1 MTSTGLNTT
10 MMLKSMMST
19 PQGIPELMTSV
30 TQNTTT
36 YSKESSEFE
45 QASWIKD
52 FIVNKVLYYGIFTI
66 CSIGAI
72 NNVIVMLTM
81 LMSVKLLNNSG
92 GILIMALAFV
102 DCSLN
107 ISVWIDFY
115 DFYHHVINNFVYC
128 VAYTYYWHIT
138 RSLTH
143 LITMLISINR
153 YALVCHPFTHRKVT
167 SKKSALFQLLAV
179 IIFSSVGCIYIFF
192 SNDPNA
198 DFCTL
203 DKRTIHI
210 YFIAFNIM
218 DSVFSNI
225 VPLGVTIILATKI
238 LLALKKN
245 KQLLEATGERSTKT
259 QNSKSGTRVAS
270 RNKESLNDG
279 LEIQRIG
286 KKNKK
291 LLDEAEEMK
300 TKDNKNKKLLD
311 EAEEMKTKDNKNKK
325 LLDEA
330 EEMKAQDN
338 KSGTT
343 SKNKEYL
350 DEVERKEMATKNKK
364 LLDEAS
370 ERPETSQENKRGPVM
385 ATKNKESVDSGHGIP
400 GTSKDSKS
408 ESVMTKKYKQ
418 SVEKLESPTK
428 NKQGVR
434 RPTREAEKNLTKALL
449 AVNVA
454 FIVLVLPFI
463 ILHTVYFLYYLL
475 NETRSTVFINID
487 IAWDILYLIET
498 LNYSI
503 NLFLYTWYSPVF
515 KQCLYK
521 LLACR
526 CCRIYCKTD

>member
-52 FIVNKVLYYGIFTI
+52 FIVNKVLYYGIFTV
-66 CSIGAI
+66 CGIGAI

-81 LMSVKLLNNSG
+81 LMSVKLLKNSG

-115 DFYHHVINNFVYC
+115 DFYHHVIKNFVYC

-179 IIFSSVGCIYIFF
+179 TIFSSVGCIYIFF

-210 YFIAFNIM
+210 YFIAFNIV

-225 VPLGVTIILATKI
+225 VPLGVTIILTTKI

-245 KQLLEATGERSTKT
+245 KQLLEATGERSTET
-259 QNSKSGTRVAS
+259 QHSSGTRVAS
-270 RNKESLNDG
+270 RNKKSLDDG
-279 LEIQRIG
+279 LEIQRMG

-311 EAEEMKTKDNKNKK
+311 EAEEMKTQN
-325 LLDEA
+325 
-330 EEMKAQDN
+330 N

-350 DEVERKEMATKNKK
+350 DEVERKETATKNKK

-385 ATKNKESVDSGHGIP
+385 ATKTKESVDSGLGIP

-418 SVEKLESPTK
+418 SFEKLESPTK

-434 RPTREAEKNLTKALL
+434 RPTTEAEKNLTKALL

-463 ILHTVYFLYYLL
+463 IVHTVYFLCYLL

-503 NLFLYTWYSPVF
+503 NLFIYTWYSPVF

>member
-1 MTSTGLNTT
+1 MLTDDQKTTTTGLNATV
-10 MMLKSMMST
+10 MSKNMLST
-19 PQGIPELMTSV
+19 PRGITELMTSI

-36 YSKESSEFE
+36 YSKESSDFE

-52 FIVNKVLYYGIFTI
+52 FIVNKVLYYGIFTV
-66 CSIGAI
+66 CGIGAI

-81 LMSVKLLNNSG
+81 LMSVKLLKNSG

-115 DFYHHVINNFVYC
+115 DFYHHVIKNFVYC

-167 SKKSALFQLLAV
+167 SKKSSLFQLLAV

-210 YFIAFNIM
+210 YFIAFNIV

-225 VPLGVTIILATKI
+225 VPLGVTIILTTKI

-259 QNSKSGTRVAS
+259 QDSKSGTRVAS

-279 LEIQRIG
+279 LEIQRMG
-286 KKNKK
+286 KKIKK
-291 LLDEAEEMK
+291 FLDEAEEIK

-311 EAEEMKTKDNKNKK
+311 EAEEMKT
-325 LLDEA
+325 
-330 EEMKAQDN
+330 QDN

-385 ATKNKESVDSGHGIP
+385 LTKNKESVDSGHGIP
-400 GTSKDSKS
+400 GRSKDSKS
-408 ESVMTKKYKQ
+408 ESVMTKKNKQ

-434 RPTREAEKNLTKALL
+434 RPTTEAEKNLTKALL

-463 ILHTVYFLYYLL
+463 IVHTVYFLYYLL

-498 LNYSI
+498 LHV
-503 NLFLYTWYSPVF
+503 SPLGVF
-515 KQCLYK
+515 V
-521 LLACR
+521 A
-526 CCRIYCKTD
+526 